1 MIKPSQNKLRRE
13 KKEVSLCRV
22 GTGLIWRLIPPPTGT
37 PPVAHIQGMH
47 SKVPMP
53 RPGLWLCYMSAR
65 DARQWDWGPSST
77 WAVPAASMGPPLLS
91 AGLVPASHPGPHWQ
105 PQNTE
110 AQGLPPRH
118 AQCPPSS
125 PRPCGTPRTPSVTD
139 DRGQYRSWARIINGK
154 TKQVCQL
161 SPHCHGSAHHCTAH
175 PGPQGTLLLD
185 PPQFS
190 AESDK
195 STKSTQR
202 GW

>member
-1 MIKPSQNKLRRE
+1 MPAN
-13 KKEVSLCRV
+13 
-22 GTGLIWRLIPPPTGT
+22 GTG
-37 PPVAHIQGMH
+37 
-47 SKVPMP
+47 
-53 RPGLWLCYMSAR
+53 
-65 DARQWDWGPSST
+65 
-77 WAVPAASMGPPLLS
+77 VPAARGLCRQQAWVHHSSPRALSRPLIQDH
-91 AGLVPASHPGPHWQ
+91 AGSHRTWKPEGY
-105 PQNTE
+105 
-110 AQGLPPRH
+110 PPRH

-139 DRGQYRSWARIINGK
+139 DRGQYRSWARIINRK
-154 TKQVCQL
+154 AKQVCQL
-161 SPHCHGSAHHCTAH
+161 PPHCHGSAHHCTAH